1 MAIKYP
7 DNEESRL
14 AVMALYEILDS
25 GEDQAYDDLTKI
37 AAYIAQTP
45 IALITMVD
53 RDRQWFKSKIGIA
66 ISETPRE
73 VSFCAHTILTPT
85 EPMIVTDATKDERF
99 ASNPM
104 VTGEANIRFYFGAP
118 LVMSDNHALGSL
130 CVVDR
135 EARTLSPEQIEAL
148 NAVARQVVALLEIRK
163 RVNALDKILAN
174 QHTHVTDSKKA
185 LDDIERLTMDLHDL
199 LRKKNLTK

>member
-14 AVMALYEILDS
+14 AVLDLYQILDS

-45 IALITMVD
+45 MALITMVD

-66 ISETPRE
+66 VSETPRE
-73 VSFCAHTILTPT
+73 VSFCSHTILTPT
-85 EPMIVTDATKDERF
+85 EPMIVNDATKDERF

-135 EARTLSPEQIEAL
+135 EVRSLSPQQIDAL

-163 RVNALDKILAN
+163 RVASVEKILSD
-174 QHTHVTDSKKA
+174 QHAHVIDTKKA
-185 LDDIERLTMDLHDL
+185 MGDIEKLTMDLHDL
-199 LRKKNLTK
+199 LRKKNLPK